1 MNSYSKFMGRR
12 LVLSMS
18 LLLFAA
24 TTLIECS
31 KKDIPVEE
39 LARARKEIEM
49 AEAQNPADEA
59 IRELD
64 VAKQALIEGHGQLE
78 EANYEA
84 AATQASLARVAA
96 IQSRLTS
103 SPRYGVG
110 LQDKSSEELSKA
122 EEAFAE
128 TLARD
133 DYESAQALHQEGSA
147 ALADAEQIQVSAENR
162 AAPLSENSPAQA
174 QLTKYQEAFTKFT
187 GATEASQRARSV
199 ALSQKDDLVESAA
212 AVESMLGKAKE
223 FGIEKYDEPGYRN
236 TAALVTAIHE
246 DLDTDKLKSANEK
259 IVGAETQASALLETA
274 KKGKAQD
281 LHAEAES
288 AVKAAQADFDKATA
302 KLSAADKVKY
312 GEYLK
317 AAGEA
322 QASSQ
327 DRLNDGMYEESI
339 AESRE
344 VIRLSMMVREGSS
357 LSARDLAKLEEERK
371 LRESNLTDNT
381 STNGTVDDQKSDVS
395 IDSTETKESYKVEK
409 TKPAESLW
417 RISAKKY
424 GKGKLWPKIYDANR
438 DKIKDPNKIYPGQEF
453 VIPAK

>member
-1 MNSYSKFMGRR
+1 MERR
-12 LVLSMS
+12 LVLS
-18 LLLFAA
+18 LFLAIFA
-24 TTLIECS
+24 GMTLVECS

-39 LARARKEIEM
+39 LARARKEIEI

-64 VAKQALIEGHGQLE
+64 VAKQALIAGHSQLE
-78 EANYEA
+78 EANYEEA
-84 AATQASLARVAA
+84 AAQAAAARVAA

-103 SPRYGVG
+103 SPRYGVE
-110 LQDKSSEELSKA
+110 LQDTSAEKLAKA

-133 DYESAQALHQEGSA
+133 DYESAQTLHQEGST
-147 ALADAEQIQVSAENR
+147 ALSEAEQIQVSTEDR

-174 QLTKYQEAFTKFT
+174 QLTKYQEAFSKFN
-187 GATEASQRARSV
+187 ASTDASERARSV
-199 ALSQKDDLVESAA
+199 ALSQKGDLVESAT
-212 AVESMLGKAKE
+212 AVESILGQAKE

-236 TAALVTAIHE
+236 TAALITGIHE
-246 DLDTDKLKSANEK
+246 DLDADKLKSANEK

-281 LHAEAES
+281 LHADAGA
-288 AVKAAQADFDKATA
+288 AVKAAQADFDKATS

-322 QASSQ
+322 QASST

-357 LSARDLAKLEEERK
+357 LTARDLAKIEEERK
-371 LRESNLTDNT
+371 LIEGNLTDNKD
-381 STNGTVDDQKSDVS
+381 NNKSDETTGDETTV
-395 IDSTETKESYKVEK
+395 TEQHYKVQK
-409 TKPAESLW
+409 TKPADSLW

-424 GKGKLWPKIYDANR
+424 GKGKHWTKIFDANR
-438 DKIKDPNKIYPGQEF
+438 DKIKDPNKIYPGQDF
-453 VIPAK
+453 IIPEK